1 METINSTSA
10 GHKSRT
16 CFTPITFHPP
26 SLGSASNCVLS
37 YPFPLAVKFAS
48 TFCRA
53 NQRSGAK
60 FESPLQPRTDETYKV
75 ETWAGLFFPT
85 SQVSLVFPLASRS
98 LATSWLARST
108 TLNPKGTHIF
118 PFFSFFPFFSLLSFF
133 FFFSSFFSLFF
144 LFFFFFFLFFFFFSF
159 FFLFFSLFFPFFSF
173 FLLFLLFFPFFLL
186 FFLFFPFFLPFFSFF
201 FFFSPFSPLFSFFL
215 L

>member
-1 METINSTSA
+1 METINSLST
-10 GHKSRT
+10 GHKSQT
-16 CFTPITFHPP
+16 CFTLITFQPP
-26 SLGSASNCVLS
+26 SFGAASNCVLR
-37 YPFPLAVKFAS
+37 YPFPLSVKFAS

-108 TLNPKGTHIF
+108 TLNPKKGHVPWTEIQRDRD
-118 PFFSFFPFFSLLSFF
+118 SYIKLKY
-133 FFFSSFFSLFF
+133 
-144 LFFFFFFLFFFFFSF
+144 
-159 FFLFFSLFFPFFSF
+159 
-173 FLLFLLFFPFFLL
+173 
-186 FFLFFPFFLPFFSFF
+186 LPEGVALKQYYHLCQEDIDSI
-201 FFFSPFSPLFSFFL
+201 LEHWV
-215 L
+215 